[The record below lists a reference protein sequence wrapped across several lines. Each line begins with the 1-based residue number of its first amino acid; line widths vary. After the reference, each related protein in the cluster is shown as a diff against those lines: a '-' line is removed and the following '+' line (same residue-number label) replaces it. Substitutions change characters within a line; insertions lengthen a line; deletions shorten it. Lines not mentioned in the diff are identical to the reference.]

1 MFSPDHFAGRF
12 SCSDVAIRN
21 MSGGVRMGVENDSI
35 DCDFDV
41 CGWLCAPP
49 LGHEATPFDAEK

>member
-1 MFSPDHFAGRF
+1 
-12 SCSDVAIRN
+12 

-41 CGWLCAPP
+41 RGWLCAPP
-49 LGHEATPFDAEK
+49 LGHEATPFDAEKSKL